1 MSSFALLWTLSSSLF
16 FLIPAIIFRLASLE
30 LLFKPVVLVVTA
42 DWILL
47 GLVQWRLLNPYLTNA
62 YTWGVVTIVSGIIIS
77 VLWVITI
84 GLGWFIFG
92 LTAFSDKNFWTLRF
106 LLFFINL
113 LVFFGLGYLFGW
125 IQIQVLKQ
133 SIIVLNETHYFPL
146 KMAFY
151 WLWNIPLS
159 LIASVAITTSIGAFH
174 KYTVFYLFTILIT
187 VSLIVISNLKYSFKL
202 EQILTASSTY

>member
-1 MSSFALLWTLSSSLF
+1 MSTFALLWTLSSSLF
-16 FLIPAIIFRLASLE
+16 FLIPAIIFKLASLE
-30 LLFKPVVLVVTA
+30 LLFKSVVLILTA

-62 YTWGVVTIVSGIIIS
+62 YTWGVVTIISGIIIS
-77 VLWVITI
+77 AFWVITI

-92 LTAFSDKNFWTLRF
+92 LTAFSDKNFWALRF
-106 LLFFINL
+106 VLFLINL

-133 SIIVLNETHYFPL
+133 SIVLNETHYYPW

-159 LIASVAITTSIGAFH
+159 LIASVVITSSLGPFH
-174 KYTVFYLFTILIT
+174 KYPLFYIFTTLIT
-187 VSLIVISNLKYSFKL
+187 FSLIAISNLKYSFKL
-202 EQILTASSTY
+202 EQILTASST

>member
-1 MSSFALLWTLSSSLF
+1 MSTFVLLWTLSSSIF
-16 FLIPAIIFRLASLE
+16 FLIPAIIFKLASLE
-30 LLFKPVVLVVTA
+30 LLFKNVILLLTV

-62 YTWGVVTIVSGIIIS
+62 YTWGVVTIASGIIIS
-77 VLWVITI
+77 VLWVMTI
-84 GLGWFIFG
+84 SLGWFIFG
-92 LTAFSDKNFWTLRF
+92 LTAFSDKNFLALRF

-125 IQIQVLKQ
+125 IQMQVLKQ
-133 SIIVLNETHYFPL
+133 SIVLNETHCLCL

-159 LIASVAITTSIGAFH
+159 LITSVAITTSIGAFH
-174 KYTVFYLFTILIT
+174 KYTVFYVLTTLIT
-187 VSLIVISNLKYSFKL
+187 ISLIVICNLKYSFKL
-202 EQILTASSTY
+202 EQILTAS